1 MMALRACR
9 KLMSAI
15 QAASEELDDEN
26 NDQEEEPFT
35 LADEDKV
42 MTHMMDC
49 VALLAAMQR
58 EEQKLDI
65 PANLADTR
73 VARNKVFMGALSI
86 VGCSLLKIDEKE
98 QRNLTANAAVDQLMT
113 AFPVPK
119 AAYLVQWGHK
129 S

>member
-1 MMALRACR
+1 MALRAGR
-9 KLMSAI
+9 KLMRAI
-15 QAASEELDDEN
+15 KAASEELDDIDES
-26 NDQEEEPFT
+26 PFT
-35 LADEDKV
+35 FADEDKV